1 MRLTAAWA
9 LLKGFFGGLIPKAMA
24 VAAKVPWQA
33 WAAIAGLG
41 IAWWLH
47 AGAIERAR
55 AEVHAEYAERDRK
68 AAESAMV
75 EWVKLAKEAAASA
88 QVVANAV
95 GLARTLVATTKE
107 RTVVR
112 IKEVIH
118 AVEQNP
124 DLAAVRQPDDVVR
137 IHAEAVAESA
147 VAADR
152 ARRSFDRGL
161 EAVRQTRAG
170 R

>member
-1 MRLTAAWA
+1 MWLTAAWA
-9 LLKGFFGGLIPKAMA
+9 VLKSFFGGLIPKAMA

-47 AGAIERAR
+47 AGAIDRAR

-75 EWVKLAKEAAASA
+75 EWVKSAKAAAASA

-112 IKEVIH
+112 IKEVTN

-124 DLAAVRQPDDVVR
+124 ILTSIRQPDDVMR

-147 VAADR
+147 AADR
-152 ARRSFDRGL
+152 ARRSYAERLD
-161 EAVRQTRAG
+161 AVRRAAAG